1 MASPVSKT
9 NRIKPILLSLS
20 RFLMHRVA
28 IKNPMILT
36 RLSDGLVLWTPGLT
50 CSVCSKLILKEDGFS
65 VVLDDN
71 GYLTTMTSFSQTFW
85 MSNSKTSCKGEIEDT

>member
-1 MASPVSKT
+1 
-9 NRIKPILLSLS
+9 
-20 RFLMHRVA
+20 
-28 IKNPMILT
+28 MILT

-50 CSVCSKLILKEDGFS
+50 CSVCSKLILKEDGNTVLFNAFITGGKDCWGTGLVGFGFS